1 MQAKQWHFFQ
11 GCLRSRHDGE
21 QRNDE
26 KILFPQA
33 AAIYQLESPACFS
46 VVSRWK
52 KNVHRFFSGQLLI
65 LLGCV
70 MQSSWCPGQETPAP
84 PVDLAP
90 PPLTVESPP
99 LAPSSVI
106 DGPAFAGLPL
116 VAQPLWTRYALSD
129 ALFWGRDNQSIN
141 RPLIVGAGNPDDV
154 RLSTQDLQFPF
165 SEGVRAFY
173 GSRNPDLRGWEVG
186 YFGVYGQFADAMTST
201 TPPDFIQFP
210 PPIGNVLTAD
220 AESAVVTY
228 ASTVNSAEINVFSTT
243 TELLRRTGGWLTVD
257 WLAGFRY
264 IGLEEDSSIVTEC
277 CLSPTSSIFTPYR
290 VRTRNN
296 AFGGQIGA
304 RGRLTWDR
312 WAFESWAKA
321 GILGN
326 AQKQIQDPLIDY
338 TGFQQRAARSAT
350 GSEVSFVGD
359 INLSAIYRLTEVWG
373 IRAGYNLF
381 WFTGAA
387 LAPDQFDFAN
397 TTTAGTGL
405 VSGGGLFMHGANLG
419 LEARW

>member
-1 MQAKQWHFFQ
+1 
-11 GCLRSRHDGE
+11 
-21 QRNDE
+21 
-26 KILFPQA
+26 
-33 AAIYQLESPACFS
+33 
-46 VVSRWK
+46 VVPRWK
-52 KNVHRFFSGQLLI
+52 KNIQRFFSAQLLI
-65 LLGCV
+65 LLSYG
-70 MQSSWCPGQETPAP
+70 MQPGWCPGQEPPAP

-90 PPLTVESPP
+90 PPLTVESQPP
-99 LAPSSVI
+99 AALSVI
-106 DGPAFAGLPL
+106 DGTAFAGLPR
-116 VAQPLWTRYALSD
+116 AAEPLWTRYALTD
-129 ALFWGRDNQSIN
+129 ALFWGRDNQTIN
-141 RPLIVGAGNPDDV
+141 RPLIVGAGNPSDV
-154 RLSTQDLQFPF
+154 RLSTRDLQFPF

-186 YFGVYGQFADAMTST
+186 YFGVYGQFADAMTAA

-220 AESAVVTY
+220 AESAIVTY

-243 TELLRRTGGWLTVD
+243 TDLLRRTGGWLTVD

-277 CLSPTSSIFTPYR
+277 CLTPTSSIFTPYR

>member
-1 MQAKQWHFFQ
+1 MQFETEWVKKTGGRSLRVIVFGVLGMLA
-11 GCLRSRHDGE
+11 CL
-21 QRNDE
+21 
-26 KILFPQA
+26 
-33 AAIYQLESPACFS
+33 PAF
-46 VVSRWK
+46 
-52 KNVHRFFSGQLLI
+52 
-65 LLGCV
+65 
-70 MQSSWCPGQETPAP
+70 GQEAPVP

-90 PPLTVESPP
+90 PPLVGEGVP
-99 LAPSSVI
+99 LGAPSVI
-106 DGPAFAGLPL
+106 DGTAFAGLPRA
-116 VAQPLWTRYALSD
+116 AQPLWTRYALTD
-129 ALFWGRDNQSIN
+129 ALFWGRDNQTIN
-141 RPLIVGAGNPDDV
+141 RPLIIGVGNPSDV
-154 RLSTQDLQFPF
+154 RLSTRDMQFPF

-186 YFGVYGQFADAMTST
+186 YFGVYGQFADAMTT
-201 TPPDFIQFP
+201 ATPPDFIQFP

-264 IGLEEDSSIVTEC
+264 IGLEEDASIVTEC
-277 CLSPTSSIFTPYR
+277 CLTPTSSIFTPYR

-338 TGFQQRAARSAT
+338 TGFQQRGARSAT

-359 INLSAIYRLTEVWG
+359 INLSAIYRLTDVWG

-397 TTTAGTGL
+397 TTTAGTSL